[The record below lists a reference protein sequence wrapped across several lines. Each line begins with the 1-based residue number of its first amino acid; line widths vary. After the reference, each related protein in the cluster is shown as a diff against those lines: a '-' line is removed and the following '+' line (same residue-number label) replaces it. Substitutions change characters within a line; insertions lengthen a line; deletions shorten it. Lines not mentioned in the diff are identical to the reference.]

1 MICFNDI
8 GCGIVK
14 IYKSVKTMKQVRIIL
29 YFRFVNLTDLLK
41 YKKVTAMENLQT
53 SYLGLRLR
61 NPLIAGSCGMTN
73 SISNIKELASKGV
86 GAVVIKSLFEEQ
98 ITIETKNAIKSEEG
112 EVKTFTQAPDKLF
125 GKRIYDYD
133 EAYSYIFDY
142 AKSNTLEKYLAFLRE
157 AKNSVD
163 IPVIASINCISNQ
176 NWHSFAKNIQDTKAD
191 ALELNIYILPSDW
204 RRSGEDNER
213 IYFDIIREVMN
224 FVDIPV
230 AVKIGYY
237 FSSMVQSVRK
247 LSESGIK
254 GLVLFNRPYNTD
266 FNIDKIDIGHGPVFS
281 SNDEYTHT
289 LRWISILSGHVKCD
303 LSASTGV
310 HDYKAFIKM
319 LLAGAT
325 TVQIAS
331 ALYKEGLN
339 VIPEILENTT
349 EWMKIHNLETVDS
362 FRGKL
367 SQANLENPA
376 AVERVQFMKL
386 YSGIE

>member
-1 MICFNDI
+1 
-8 GCGIVK
+8 
-14 IYKSVKTMKQVRIIL
+14 
-29 YFRFVNLTDLLK
+29 
-41 YKKVTAMENLQT
+41 MENLQT
-53 SYLGLRLR
+53 SYLGLKLK
-61 NPLIAGSCGMTN
+61 NPLIAGSCGLTN
-73 SISNIKELASKGV
+73 SVSNIKKLAAKGI
-86 GAVVIKSLFEEQ
+86 GAIVIKSLFEEQ
-98 ITIETKNAIKSEEG
+98 IQVETHNVIKSEKG
-112 EVKTFTQAPDKLF
+112 EIKTFTQAPDKLF

-133 EAYSYIFDY
+133 EAYSYIFDL
-142 AKSNTLEKYLAFLRE
+142 AKKETLEKYLGFISE
-157 AKNSVD
+157 AKRSVD
-163 IPVIASINCISNQ
+163 IPVIASINCVSNQ
-176 NWHSFAKNIQDTKAD
+176 NWHAFAKKIQDAKAD

-213 IYFDIIREVMN
+213 IYFDIIREVRN

-230 AVKIGYY
+230 SVKIGYY
-237 FSSMVQSVRK
+237 FSSMVQSGRK

-266 FNIDKIDIGHGPVFS
+266 FNIDKISISQGPVFS
-281 SNDEYTHT
+281 SNEEYNHT

-310 HDYKAFIKM
+310 HDHKAFIKN

-331 ALYKEGLN
+331 ALYREGLD
-339 VIPEILENTT
+339 VIPGILKNTV
-349 EWMKIHNLETVDS
+349 EWMREHKFETVDS

-367 SQANLENPA
+367 SQENLENPA
-376 AVERVQFMKL
+376 AIERVQFMKL

>member
-1 MICFNDI
+1 M
-8 GCGIVK
+8 
-14 IYKSVKTMKQVRIIL
+14 
-29 YFRFVNLTDLLK
+29 
-41 YKKVTAMENLQT
+41 
-53 SYLGLRLR
+53 
-61 NPLIAGSCGMTN
+61 
-73 SISNIKELASKGV
+73 ASKGV

-98 ITIETKNAIKSEEG
+98 IHIETEKVIKSEEG

-133 EAYSYIFDY
+133 EAYSYIFDF
-142 AKSNTLEKYLAFLRE
+142 AKRNTLEKYLDFLKE
-157 AKNSVD
+157 AKKSVD
-163 IPVIASINCISNQ
+163 IPVIASINCVSNQ
-176 NWHSFAKNIQDTKAD
+176 DWHAFAKKIEETKID

-204 RRSGEDNER
+204 RRSGEDNEK
-213 IYFDIIREVMN
+213 IYYDIIREVRN
-224 FVDIPV
+224 YVNLPI

-237 FSSMVQSVRK
+237 FSSLAQSVQK

-266 FNIDKIDIGHGPVFS
+266 FDIDKIGLSHGAIFS
-281 SNDEYTHT
+281 SNEEFTHT
-289 LRWISILSGHVKCD
+289 LRWISILSGHIKCD

-310 HDYKAFIKM
+310 HDYQAFIKQ

-331 ALYKEGLN
+331 ALYKEGFD
-339 VIPEILENTT
+339 VIPEILKKTV
-349 EWMKIHNLETVDS
+349 EWMKEHKFETIDS

-367 SQANLENPA
+367 SKTNLENPA
-376 AVERVQFMKL
+376 AIERVQFMKL

>member
-1 MICFNDI
+1 
-8 GCGIVK
+8 
-14 IYKSVKTMKQVRIIL
+14 
-29 YFRFVNLTDLLK
+29 
-41 YKKVTAMENLQT
+41 MENLQT
-53 SYLGLRLR
+53 SYLGLKLR
-61 NPLIAGSCGMTN
+61 NPLIAGSCGITN
-73 SISNIKELASKGV
+73 SVSNIKELASKGV

-112 EVKTFTQAPDKLF
+112 EIKTFTQAPDKLF

-142 AKSNTLEKYLAFLRE
+142 AKANALEKYLTFLRE

-163 IPVIASINCISNQ
+163 IPVIASINCVSNQ
-176 NWHSFAKNIQDTKAD
+176 NWHSFAKKIQDTKVD

-213 IYFDIIREVMN
+213 IYYDIIREIRN
-224 FVDIPV
+224 YIDIPV

-237 FSSMVQSVRK
+237 FSSLAQSVYK

-266 FNIDKIDIGHGPVFS
+266 FNIDKISIGHGPVFS
-281 SNDEYTHT
+281 SNDEYVHT

-310 HDYKAFIKM
+310 HDFKAFIKM

-331 ALYKEGLN
+331 ALYREGLDI
-339 VIPEILENTT
+339 IPEILKNTA
-349 EWMKIHNLETVDS
+349 EWMKVHEFETVNS

-376 AVERVQFMKL
+376 AIERVQFMKL